1 MTNEKLSS
9 ETRMGSI
16 YLAVSDLGRAID
28 FYRQSIGLH
37 LIGRAGS
44 EASLGTEQRE
54 LVHLVE
60 TPGASHVP
68 RRTGLYHLALLVPS
82 REALGNALRNLIATQ
97 TRLSGGADHLVSEAL
112 YLDDPDGN
120 GIEIYRD
127 RPREEWRMEH
137 GRPQMDTLPLDFE
150 GILAGASGSE
160 DAWNKLPAD
169 TVMGHVHLHVAR
181 LEQALNFYKEVIGF
195 DLQAQMGQ
203 SAAFLS
209 AGGYHHHLG
218 INTWAG
224 EGAPPPPEGS
234 LGLRHF
240 VVKLADE
247 GALKELIARLQQ
259 AQIPYDMQVEGLC
272 VHDPSQNKIL
282 FVQQ

>member
-1 MTNEKLSS
+1 M
-9 ETRMGSI
+9 
-16 YLAVSDLGRAID
+16 Y
-28 FYRQSIGLH
+28 
-37 LIGRAGS
+37 
-44 EASLGTEQRE
+44 
-54 LVHLVE
+54 LVE
-60 TPGASHVP
+60 TPGASRVP
-68 RRTGLYHLALLVPS
+68 RRTGLYHFALLVPS

-97 TRLSGGADHLVSEAL
+97 TKLSGGADHLVSEAL

-120 GIEIYRD
+120 GIEIYCD
-127 RPREEWRMEH
+127 RPREEWRMEN

-150 GILAGASGSE
+150 GILAGAIGS
-160 DAWNKLPAD
+160 DGARANLAAD
-169 TVMGHVHLHVAR
+169 SFMGHMHLHVAH
-181 LEQALNFYKEVIGF
+181 LEQALNFYEEVIGF

-240 VVKLADE
+240 VIELAKE
-247 GALKELIARLQQ
+247 EALRELIARLQQ
-259 AQIPYDMQVEGLC
+259 AQIPNDMQTEGLY